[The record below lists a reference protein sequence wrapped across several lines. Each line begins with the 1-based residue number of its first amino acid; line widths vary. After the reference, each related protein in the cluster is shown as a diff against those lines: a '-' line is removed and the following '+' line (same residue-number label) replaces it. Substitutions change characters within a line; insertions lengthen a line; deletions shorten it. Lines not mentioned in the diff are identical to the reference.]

1 MNRLIHLIKH
11 FLLKSFYMNQPS
23 QLSIQTSIITNKLPQ
38 KKLMIHQ
45 SQKTLV
51 IALIVSVLFHLLG
64 AGLISWRGLQSL
76 SSGQSANTG
85 LILEAQ
91 LLLPQS
97 PKISQQKIK
106 LPSPPVQTP
115 KTVKTV
121 KTMIKTAPL
130 VIPRNIK
137 LPPVIKTSADT
148 SLANLTNSLPLILP
162 PKPVET
168 PTDTAETP
176 TETISDVL
184 LPTDKDL
191 LSTEE
196 KSTEVPQ
203 KQALNTNT
211 PLNSDEKNPTSNLLT
226 HSVIQP
232 PPNKLSYNSY
242 KLPYQLPENVQA
254 RYDTYTQD
262 EASNTVKKQLATFQ
276 FKYLKHINALNNE
289 NSDKTE
295 SKDPYD
301 IFHTYETELKILS
314 NNTDTKTDLRYLAKG
329 NLTTYDLRP
338 TRIEEST
345 AKKSMVATTIDHY
358 IKRAVISS
366 QEGFVAYDDTRQDLL
381 SIIIQLGINQ
391 QLEPR
396 WFVAGTTQDFKVYRP
411 TGLTTWRFQ
420 SQGIETVKI
429 GEKSLDLLYLK
440 RIPLD
445 DQLDHEE
452 EQHLWLDPK
461 RYGFPVKM
469 RFTRQNGQY
478 TEFILTDWKE

>member
-1 MNRLIHLIKH
+1 MNKPPQLPIQPFIAT
-11 FLLKSFYMNQPS
+11 KS
-23 QLSIQTSIITNKLPQ
+23 PQ
-38 KKLMIHQ
+38 KKLILHK
-45 SQKTLV
+45 SQKTLA

-64 AGLISWRGLQSL
+64 AGLINWRGIQSASL
-76 SSGQSANTG
+76 SKSVGTDF
-85 LILEAQ
+85 ILEAQ

-97 PKISQQKIK
+97 PKISQQKIN

-121 KTMIKTAPL
+121 KTLIKTAPL

-137 LPPVIKTSADT
+137 LPPVVKTSAADA

-176 TETISDVL
+176 TETVSDVVSDVL
-184 LPTDKDL
+184 LPTDKEL
-191 LSTEE
+191 PSTEE

-203 KQALNTNT
+203 KQALNTNR
-211 PLNSDEKNPTSNLLT
+211 PLNSDEKNPTSNLPT

-232 PPNKLSYNSY
+232 SPNNLSYNSY

-262 EASNTVKKQLATFQ
+262 EASNSVKKQLTTFQ

-301 IFHTYETELKILS
+301 IFHTYETELKTLS
-314 NNTDTKTDLRYLAKG
+314 NNTDTQTDLRYSVTG
-329 NLTTYDLRP
+329 NLTVYDLRP

-429 GEKSLDLLYLK
+429 GEKSLNLLYLK
-440 RIPLD
+440 RVPLD
-445 DQLDHEE
+445 DQLDYEE

-478 TEFILTDWKE
+478 TEFILSDWKE

>member
-1 MNRLIHLIKH
+1 
-11 FLLKSFYMNQPS
+11 MNQPP
-23 QLSIQTSIITNKLPQ
+23 QLPIQPFIATKSPQ
-38 KKLMIHQ
+38 KKLILHK
-45 SQKTLV
+45 SQKTLAM
-51 IALIVSVLFHLLG
+51 ALIVSVLFHLLG
-64 AGLISWRGLQSL
+64 AGLINWRGIQSASL
-76 SSGQSANTG
+76 SKPVGTDF
-85 LILEAQ
+85 ILEAQ
-91 LLLPQS
+91 LLLPKS
-97 PKISQQKIK
+97 PKISQQKIN

-121 KTMIKTAPL
+121 KTFIKTPTP
-130 VIPRNIK
+130 VITHNIK
-137 LPPVIKTSADT
+137 LPPVVKTSAADA
-148 SLANLTNSLPLILP
+148 SLANLTNNLPLILP
-162 PKPVET
+162 PKPIGT
-168 PTDTAETP
+168 PTNTADTP
-176 TETISDVL
+176 TGTVSDVVSDVL
-184 LPTDKDL
+184 LPTDKEL
-191 LSTEE
+191 PSTEE
-196 KSTEVPQ
+196 KSTEIPQ
-203 KQALNTNT
+203 KQALNT
-211 PLNSDEKNPTSNLLT
+211 PLNSDEKNPTSNLIT
-226 HSVIQP
+226 HTIIQP
-232 PPNKLSYNSY
+232 PPSKLSYNSY
-242 KLPYQLPENVQA
+242 KLPYKLPENVQA

-262 EASNTVKKQLATFQ
+262 EVSNSVKKQLTTFQ

-301 IFHTYETELKILS
+301 IFHTYETELKTLS
-314 NNTDTKTDLRYLAKG
+314 NNTDTQTDLRYSATG
-329 NLTTYDLRP
+329 NLTVYDLRP
-338 TRIEEST
+338 TRVEEST

-429 GEKSLDLLYLK
+429 GEESLDLLYLK

-445 DQLDHEE
+445 DQLDYEE

-469 RFTRQNGQY
+469 RFTRQNGQH
-478 TEFILTDWKE
+478 TEFILNDWKE